1 MHKLP
6 ADLESVI
13 VSDKLVKSLWDD
25 ITPLARNEWICWV
38 ISAKKPETRARRIM
52 RVKEELLE
60 GKRRPCCWAGCIHRW
75 KKSHEEC
82 FLLVASGFVDFFDW
96 LYKHVCAGCFWRA
109 AMVIGFNNS
118 FDTKLYSYCDN
129 YCCLEK
135 WNRGW
140 MPFFA
145 RRGFVACFYTPWG
158 FNNCNSCFYCRR
170 AFFS

>member
-60 GKRRPCCWAGCIHRW
+60 GKRRPCCWAGCIHR
-75 KKSHEEC
+75 
-82 FLLVASGFVDFFDW
+82 
-96 LYKHVCAGCFWRA
+96 
-109 AMVIGFNNS
+109 
-118 FDTKLYSYCDN
+118 
-129 YCCLEK
+129 
-135 WNRGW
+135 
-140 MPFFA
+140 
-145 RRGFVACFYTPWG
+145 
-158 FNNCNSCFYCRR
+158 
-170 AFFS
+170 